1 MFLLLLVLC
10 QSGLHY
16 SLSLSLC
23 KGKQKKG
30 DFFSF
35 SLHPVLRLSLP
46 LPQTASP
53 VAPFVL
59 VVSYRMLGENA
70 TLSIPFE
77 ITFLVG
83 CIQSGS
89 GGVGAARIS
98 EQLGLCAGGLFRCD
112 SRSSGGGG
120 GAAIP
125 AF

>member
-1 MFLLLLVLC
+1 MSSLKSFIIECGYLNVFVAVGPMPVRIALP
-10 QSGLHY
+10 

-30 DFFSF
+30 DFFFLFPPSC
-35 SLHPVLRLSLP
+35 S
-46 LPQTASP
+46 QTVSP

-59 VVSYRMLGENA
+59 VVSYGMLGENA

-89 GGVGAARIS
+89 GG
-98 EQLGLCAGGLFRCD
+98 LGR
-112 SRSSGGGG
+112 
-120 GAAIP
+120 
-125 AF
+125 